1 MNLVPSG
8 AMPTGVK
15 MQFALAWGRG
25 LTVHARPEQREQTD
39 CFLTAYLMQIT
50 PIKLPGAGL
59 YSLERASCSP
69 ILCALTA
76 APAMRC
82 SVLAHDSPCTPSLL
96 RLWGWASW
104 DRQGQSDLGEN
115 LLKAGVS
122 TAREELD
129 GSSTLRS
136 SPLLPVHPVLPVQ
149 GLQQASCQHGVASDD
164 ALGANQGYHFQ
175 RVHLV
180 FSQSSMSARYP
191 AAKAAPGDTHG
202 AAPVLVVGASWRWQ
216 SRGWH

>member
-59 YSLERASCSP
+59 YSLERAAWSL

-76 APAMRC
+76 APATRC
-82 SVLAHDSPCTPSLL
+82 SVLARDSPCTPSLL

-104 DRQGQSDLGEN
+104 DQQGQSDFGVN
-115 LLKAGVS
+115 PLKAGTSAVQ
-122 TAREELD
+122 EELD
-129 GSSTLRS
+129 GSNTLRS